1 MNRRSFLGSI
11 HYPAAA
17 LAVRAVT
24 PRGSW
29 PSLLATASELATQR
43 GTPAEIARDESF
55 WFPIQQA
62 YPVDRSLV
70 NLNNGGVAPSPS
82 VVQEAMKRH
91 LDVTN
96 QAPAYTLWQLQEP
109 QRETCRAGLARL
121 LGCDPEEVAI
131 TRNASES
138 LENLQYGIDL
148 KRGDEVLC
156 CDQDYPRMITTFKQ
170 RERREGIVLKTF
182 PIPAPCHDNAEVVE
196 AYQAHMTERT
206 RLVLVSHVIFM
217 TGAIQPVREIVAAAA
232 RRGIPAIVD
241 GAHAFAHVPFRCAD
255 LGCDNYSASLHKW
268 LSAPIGTG
276 LLYLKRDRIKD
287 VWPLM
292 AASPEQDANI
302 RKFEE
307 IGTHPAANTLAIAE
321 ALAFHAGIGAER
333 KLARLVYLRDRWAKR
348 LAANSRVKIHT
359 NLKPGFSGAF
369 ATVGIEGISAADL
382 AAHLFTKHRIF
393 TVGITH
399 PQFSGIRVSPNVY
412 TTPAEVD
419 RFADAVES
427 VLSHGLEKA

>member
-1 MNRRSFLGSI
+1 MNRRTFLATI
-11 HYPAAA
+11 QIPAAA
-17 LAVRAVT
+17 LAARAAA

-29 PSLLATASELATQR
+29 AGLMTAAAGVAEHP
-43 GTPAEIARDESF
+43 GTPVETARDESF

-70 NLNNGGVAPSPS
+70 NLNNGGVAPSPA
-82 VVQEAMKRH
+82 VVLEAMKRH

-109 QRETCRAGLARL
+109 QRETCRSGLASV
-121 LGCDPEEVAI
+121 LGCDPDEVAI

-138 LENLQYGIDL
+138 LEILQYGFDL

-170 RERREGIVLKTF
+170 RERRDGIALKMF
-182 PIPAPCHDNAEVVE
+182 PIPAPCEDNAKVVA
-196 AYQAHMTERT
+196 AYEERMTEKT

-217 TGAIQPVREIVAAAA
+217 TGAIQPVREVVAAAR

-241 GAHAFAHVPFRCAD
+241 GAHAFAHVPFKLPD
-255 LGCDNYSASLHKW
+255 LACDNYSASLHKW

-276 LLYLKRDRIKD
+276 LLHVRRDRIKEI
-287 VWPLM
+287 WPLM

-321 ALAFHAGIGAER
+321 ALAFHAGIGADR
-333 KLARLVYLRDRWAKR
+333 KFARLVYLRDRWAKR
-348 LAANSRVKIHT
+348 LAANDRVAIHT

-369 ATVGIEGISAADL
+369 ATVGIEGVKTAEL
-382 AAHLFTKHRIF
+382 AAHLFAKHRIF
-393 TVGITH
+393 TVGISH
-399 PQFSGIRVSPNVY
+399 PQFEGLRVSPNVY
-412 TTPAEVD
+412 TTLNEVD
-419 RFADAVES
+419 RFADAVEA
-427 VLSHGLEKA
+427 VLKNGLNKA

>member
-1 MNRRSFLGSI
+1 MNRRTFLGSI
-11 HYPAAA
+11 QFPAAA
-17 LAVRAVT
+17 AAVRAVV
-24 PRGSW
+24 PQGSW
-29 PSLLATASELATQR
+29 PALLATVADL
-43 GTPAEIARDESF
+43 GTHEGSPVEIARDESF

-70 NLNNGGVAPSPS
+70 NLNNGGVAPSPAI
-82 VVQEAMKRH
+82 VLEAMKRQ

-109 QRETCRAGLARL
+109 QRETCRSGLARL
-121 LGCDPEEVAI
+121 LGCDAEEVAI

-148 KRGDEVLC
+148 KRGDEVVC

-182 PIPAPCHDNAEVVE
+182 PIPAPCRDNAEVVA
-196 AYQAHMTERT
+196 AYEAHMTGRT

-217 TGAIQPVREIVAAAA
+217 TGAIQPVREIVAAAT

-241 GAHAFAHVPFRCAD
+241 GAHAFAHVPFRAAD
-255 LGCDNYSASLHKW
+255 LHCDNYSSSLHKW
-268 LSAPIGTG
+268 LSAPVGTG
-276 LLYLKRDRIKD
+276 LLYLKRDRIKG

-292 AASPEQDANI
+292 AASPEQDGNI

-307 IGTHPAANTLAIAE
+307 IGTHLAANTLAIAD
-321 ALAFHAGIGAER
+321 ALAFHAGMGAER
-333 KLARLVYLRDRWAKR
+333 KFARLVYLRDRWATR
-348 LAANSRVKIHT
+348 LAEHDRVTFHT

-369 ATVGIEGISAADL
+369 ATVGIEGIKSADL

-399 PQFSGIRVSPNVY
+399 PQFDGLRVSPNVY
-412 TTPAEVD
+412 TTTAEVD
-419 RFADAVES
+419 RFTDAVES
-427 VLSHGLEKA
+427 VIAHGLEKA